1 MSASHLITD
10 AAIPSLATLNS
21 TVKASAPAA
30 FNNLSFVFHIDVFLL
45 AFAAVFFVLSLP
57 RAFVRFSHR
66 REWWDGHFLR
76 YVDIDH
82 IIRTRPKSVPR
93 LRLPSMAFMSPTSSS
108 WLQQGY
114 DSEKHADLK
123 RNGSQSSQAHL
134 MRSDTTASTRRR
146 KAMLDLPAHMSNW
159 TTRLPILSS
168 ITRIPI
174 RPGLTV
180 GGASILVAYFITLAY
195 AGLYKSNLLT
205 DPLRTGYVAISQIPV
220 VIILATKNNVLGML
234 LGAAYTRLNYLHR
247 FAGRLLILAVNV
259 HSIGYIYKWA
269 LAGTL
274 STAFQNNQM
283 HVAGLVGLIAADCLF
298 LFSLEFMRR
307 RFFHAFIIIHVL
319 AAVVFFV
326 GVYAHSNDALPYL
339 LCAVAAYMFDR
350 LFRLLKTRYTT
361 ARLRALPE
369 LGMTRV
375 EVNGVNAGWRA
386 GQHVR
391 LRVLEGG
398 LGPLGWLEAHPFTIA
413 SVSKSPMEEGLILMC
428 KKTGTWTNRLFDL
441 AKQREYGEVGGLDR
455 DVRILVEGPYGG
467 PGHTVYTSFSG
478 ALVVAGG
485 SGITFALGM
494 VQDLLQRDR
503 EGKSRLKCIEL
514 VWSVQDPTA
523 ILPLLG
529 LFNQLLRQTTSK
541 RYYTS
546 LQVTIS
552 YTRCFANPPP
562 HVLKVLQT
570 QLPVGLRVT
579 PGRPKLQSTLNSVV
593 DRACQLFHDGKED
606 QGAPAGVLVTVCG
619 PQGLAEDVRK
629 AVRGVEPERRRRAG
643 GVELHD
649 E

>member
-1 MSASHLITD
+1 MSFSSGLVA
-10 AAIPSLATLNS
+10 AAIPSMSSVSSATKQS
-21 TVKASAPAA
+21 TASS
-30 FNNLSFVFHIDVFLL
+30 FNNVSFVWHIDLFLL
-45 AFAAVFFVLSLP
+45 AFVAVFFLLSLP
-57 RAFVRFSHR
+57 RAIVRFSHR

-93 LRLPSMAFMSPTSSS
+93 LRLPSIAFVSPTSAS
-108 WLQQGY
+108 WVHQ
-114 DSEKHADLK
+114 SEKPDLH

-134 MRSDTTASTRRR
+134 VRSDTAASGRRR
-146 KAMLDLPAHMSNW
+146 KAMMDLPAHMANW
-159 TTRLPILSS
+159 TTRLPVLSS
-168 ITRIPI
+168 LTRIPI
-174 RPGLTV
+174 KPGLTV
-180 GGASILVAYFITLAY
+180 GGASILVAYFILMAY
-195 AGLYKSNLLT
+195 AGLYKSSLLT
-205 DPLRTGYVAISQIPV
+205 DPLRTGYLAASQIPV
-220 VIILATKNNVLGML
+220 VIILATKNNILGML

-247 FAGRLLILAVNV
+247 FAGRLLVLAVNV
-259 HSIGYIYKWA
+259 HAFAYFYKWA
-269 LAGTL
+269 LAGTFQQELAKATPL
-274 STAFQNNQM
+274 S
-283 HVAGLVGLIAADCLF
+283 GLVGLIAADCLY
-298 LFSLEFMRR
+298 LFSVEFIRR
-307 RFFHAFIIIHVL
+307 RFFHTFLVLHVL
-319 AAVVFFV
+319 SVVVFFAA
-326 GVYAHSNDALPYL
+326 VYAHSADSLPYL
-339 LCAVAAYMFDR
+339 LCAVAAYMLDR
-350 LFRLLKTRYTT
+350 LLRLLKTRYTT

-375 EVNGVNAGWRA
+375 EINGVNAGWRA

-398 LGPLGWLEAHPFTIA
+398 LGPVGWLEAHPFTIS
-413 SVSKSPMEEGLILMC
+413 SVSKSPSEEGLILMC

-441 AKQREYGEVGGLDR
+441 AKRREYGEVGGVDR
-455 DVRILVEGPYGG
+455 DVRVLIEGPYGG
-467 PGHTVYTSFSG
+467 PGHTVYASFGG

-514 VWSVQDPTA
+514 VWSVQDPSA

-529 LFNQLLRQTTSK
+529 LFNQLLRQSTSK

-546 LQVTIS
+546 FQVTIC

-570 QLPVGLRVT
+570 ELPLGLRVS

-593 DRACQLFHDGKED
+593 DRACQLFHGGKEEM
-606 QGAPAGVLVTVCG
+606 GGPAGVLVTVCG
-619 PQGLAEDVRK
+619 PQGLSEDVRR
-629 AVRGVEPERRRRAG
+629 AVRAVEPAARRRAG

>member
-1 MSASHLITD
+1 MSVPSIVIE
-10 AAIPSLATLNS
+10 AAIPS
-21 TVKASAPAA
+21 KSAISAA
-30 FNNLSFVFHIDVFLL
+30 AQQSEVDTFDHPSFVWHIDIFLL
-45 AFAAVFFVLSLP
+45 AFVGVFFIISLP
-57 RAFVRFSHR
+57 RAFIRFSHR

-76 YVDIDH
+76 YVDIEQ
-82 IIRTRPKSVPR
+82 IIRMRPKSVPR
-93 LRLPSMAFMSPTSSS
+93 LRLPSMAFVSPNSTT
-108 WLQQGY
+108 WL
-114 DSEKHADLK
+114 DSEKQPDLQ
-123 RNGSQSSQAHL
+123 RNGSSSSQAQL
-134 MRSDTTASTRRR
+134 MRNNTTASDRRR
-146 KAMLDLPAHMSNW
+146 RAMTDLPSHMANW
-159 TTRLPILSS
+159 TTRLPVLSS
-168 ITRIPI
+168 LTRIPV

-180 GGASILVAYFITLAY
+180 GGASILIAYFTLMAY

-205 DPLRTGYVAISQIPV
+205 DPLRTGYLAVSQIPV
-220 VIILATKNNVLGML
+220 VVILATKNNVLGML

-247 FAGRLLILAVNV
+247 FAGRLLILAVNI
-259 HSIGYIYKWA
+259 HAIDYFYKWSLDGV
-269 LAGTL
+269 LAESLKKPVPLT
-274 STAFQNNQM
+274 
-283 HVAGLVGLIAADCLF
+283 GLVGLIAADCL
-298 LFSLEFMRR
+298 LVFSFEFIRR
-307 RFFHAFIIIHVL
+307 RFFHTFIVLHVISVIAFF
-319 AAVVFFV
+319 AA
-326 GVYAHSNDALPYL
+326 VYAHADDALPYL
-339 LCAVAAYMFDR
+339 LCGVAAYMFDR

-375 EVNGVNAGWRA
+375 EINGVNAGWRA

-398 LGPLGWLEAHPFTIA
+398 LGPIGWLEAHPFTVA
-413 SVSKSPMEEGLILMC
+413 SVAKSPSEEGLILMC
-428 KKTGTWTNRLFDL
+428 KKTGTWTNKLFDL
-441 AKQREYGEVGGLDR
+441 AKRREYSEVGGVGR
-455 DVRILVEGPYGG
+455 DVRVLVEGPYGG

-529 LFNQLLRQTTSK
+529 LFNQLLRQSTSK

-546 LQVTIS
+546 LQVTIC

-570 QLPVGLRVT
+570 ELPLGLRVT

-593 DRACQLFHDGKED
+593 DRACQLFHGGKED

-629 AVRGVEPERRRRAG
+629 AVRGVEPQRRRRAG

-649 E
+649 EVFGG